1 MAIQFPQD
9 GRRAPYRSLSWPNDL
24 CDIPQMTTEPYVKQD
39 PNPLPLTFTMPEGAI
54 DAHMHVI
61 GPFDRFPLSP
71 KSKYEPFPATWQEQK
86 EILINKMGFWG
97 FVVVQ
102 ATCHGTDNSVVVD
115 ALEHM
120 GGRAA
125 GVVSLDETVTVEELR
140 RLHAAGVRG
149 VRFAFL
155 PHIASETTPA
165 DVIQRIAE
173 KVQPFGWH
181 TDLYFLPDTFAV
193 MEPLIRSLPT
203 PVLIDHMGRPDVN
216 IPVEKNAYFQRLLEL
231 GSRRANIYWK
241 VTSPDRYTR
250 SARRE
255 DWGIA
260 LPFAHELL
268 RHFPGN
274 VVSGTDRPRPNMNTV
289 ILTGRGNPPNKM
301 PNDGD
306 IANFWIWPAAHKDPE
321 VLRQMLVVN
330 PRKLY
335 PFKKRTSDEN

>member
-1 MAIQFPQD
+1 VSTEYVEQDHNPHPLQF
-9 GRRAPYRSLSWPNDL
+9 A
-24 CDIPQMTTEPYVKQD
+24 
-39 PNPLPLTFTMPEGAI
+39 MPARAI

-61 GPFDRFPLSP
+61 GPFDRFPLAASAQY
-71 KSKYEPFPATWQEQK
+71 KPFAATWQEQK
-86 EILINKMGFWG
+86 EILVDRMGFWG

-120 GGRAA
+120 EGRAA
-125 GVVSLDETVTVEELR
+125 GVASVTEDVSTEELK

-165 DVIQRIAE
+165 DVILRIAR

-181 TDLYFLPDTFAV
+181 TDLYFLPQTFEI
-193 MEPLIRSLPT
+193 MEPLIRELPT
-203 PVLIDHMGRPDVN
+203 PVLIDHMGRPDVSVG
-216 IPVEKNAYFQRLLEL
+216 VEKNAYFQRLLEL
-231 GSRRANIYWK
+231 GASRDDIYWK

-250 SARRE
+250 SARPE
-255 DWGIA
+255 DWGVA
-260 LPFAHELL
+260 LPFAHALI
-268 RHFPGN
+268 RHFPGR

-289 ILTGRGNPPNKM
+289 ILTGRGDPPNKM

-306 IANFWIWPAAHKDPE
+306 IANHWIWPVAHRDQA
-321 VLRQMLVVN
+321 VLNQILVEN

-335 PFKKRTSDEN
+335 EFRES

>member
-1 MAIQFPQD
+1 V
-9 GRRAPYRSLSWPNDL
+9 S
-24 CDIPQMTTEPYVKQD
+24 TESPYVEQD
-39 PNPLPLTFTMPEGAI
+39 HNPAPLEFAMPHGAI

-71 KSKYEPFPATWQEQK
+71 KAQYKPVAATWQEQK
-86 EILINKMGFWG
+86 EVLLDKLGFWG
-97 FVVVQ
+97 YVVVQ

-120 GGRAA
+120 EGRAA
-125 GVVSLDETVTVEELR
+125 GVASVTEDVTHAELE
-140 RLHAAGVRG
+140 RLHEAGVRG

-155 PHIASETTPA
+155 PHIASETTPT

-173 KVQPFGWH
+173 KIQPFGWH
-181 TDLYFLPDTFAV
+181 TDLYFLPQTFGV

-216 IPVEKNAYFQRLLEL
+216 VPVEQNDYFDKLLEL
-231 GSRRANIYWK
+231 GASRNDIYWK
-241 VTSPDRYTR
+241 LTSPDRYTR
-250 SARRE
+250 SARPE
-255 DWGIA
+255 DWGVA
-260 LPFAHELL
+260 LPFAHALL
-268 RHFPGN
+268 KEFPGN

-289 ILTGRGNPPNKM
+289 IVTGRGNPPNKM

-306 IANFWIWPAAHKDPE
+306 IANHWIWPVAHKNAS
-321 VLRQMLVVN
+321 VLTRLLVEN

-335 PFKKRTSDEN
+335 DFRQA

>member
-1 MAIQFPQD
+1 
-9 GRRAPYRSLSWPNDL
+9 
-24 CDIPQMTTEPYVKQD
+24 
-39 PNPLPLTFTMPEGAI
+39 MPARAI

-61 GPFDRFPLSP
+61 GPFDRFPLAASAQY
-71 KSKYEPFPATWQEQK
+71 KPFAATWQEQK
-86 EILINKMGFWG
+86 EILVDRMGFWG

-120 GGRAA
+120 EGRAA
-125 GVVSLDETVTVEELR
+125 GVASVTEDVSTEELK

-165 DVIQRIAE
+165 DVILRIAR

-181 TDLYFLPDTFAV
+181 TDLYFLPQTFEI
-193 MEPLIRSLPT
+193 MEPLIRELPT
-203 PVLIDHMGRPDVN
+203 PVLIDHMGRPDVSVG
-216 IPVEKNAYFQRLLEL
+216 VEKNAYFQRLLEL
-231 GSRRANIYWK
+231 GASRDDIYWK

-250 SARRE
+250 SARPE
-255 DWGIA
+255 DWGVA
-260 LPFAHELL
+260 LPFAHALI
-268 RHFPGN
+268 RHFPGR

-289 ILTGRGNPPNKM
+289 ILTGRGDPPNKM

-306 IANFWIWPAAHKDPE
+306 IANHWIWPVAHRDQA
-321 VLRQMLVVN
+321 VLNQILVEN

-335 PFKKRTSDEN
+335 EFRES

>member
-1 MAIQFPQD
+1 MA
-9 GRRAPYRSLSWPNDL
+9 
-24 CDIPQMTTEPYVKQD
+24 TEPYVRQD
-39 PNPLPLTFTMPEGAI
+39 PTPNPLVFAMPEGAI

-71 KSKYEPFPATWQEQK
+71 KSKYQPFAATWQEQK
-86 EILINKMGFWG
+86 EILIDRMGFWG

-102 ATCHGTDNSVVVD
+102 ATCHGAENEVVVD
-115 ALEHM
+115 ALENLK
-120 GGRAA
+120 GRAA
-125 GVVSLDETVTVEELR
+125 GVVSVEEDVSAAELQ
-140 RLHAAGVRG
+140 RLHKAGVRG

-165 DVIQRIAE
+165 EVIQRIAA
-173 KVQPFGWH
+173 KIQPLGWH
-181 TDLYFLPDTFAV
+181 VDLYFLPETFEV
-193 MEPLIRSLPT
+193 MGPLIRSLPT
-203 PVLIDHMGRPDVN
+203 PVIIDHMGRPDVN
-216 IPVEKNAYFQRLLEL
+216 VPVEKNEYFQRLLEL
-231 GSRRANIYWK
+231 GASRNDIFWK

-250 SARRE
+250 SARPE
-255 DWGIA
+255 DWPVA

-274 VVSGTDRPRPNMNTV
+274 VISGTDRPRPNMNTV

-306 IANFWIWPAAHKDPE
+306 IANFWIWPAAHKNAE
-321 VLRQMLVVN
+321 TLKQILVVN

-335 PFKKRTSDEN
+335 DFR